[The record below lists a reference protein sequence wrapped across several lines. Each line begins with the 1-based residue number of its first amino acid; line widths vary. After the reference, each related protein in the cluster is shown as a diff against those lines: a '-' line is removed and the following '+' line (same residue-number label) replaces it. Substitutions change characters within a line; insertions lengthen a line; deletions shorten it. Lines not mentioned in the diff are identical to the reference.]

1 MVRCS
6 DHANRVAR
14 RKGAAGQPSTR
25 RSARL
30 RRLLAC
36 DGTSS
41 PAGGNL
47 NLDPLFVDLSAG
59 DLRLQP
65 GSPCIDAAD
74 SAAAV
79 ASVKDHDEHSRLL
92 DPTLSGV
99 LRADM
104 GAYEHHRW
112 NLRVSGEPRPGS
124 ALQLEVEGP
133 SGLAAFLVGQ
143 DGAELQDPL
152 GFRLLG
158 SGPETAVVG
167 IRPNAFVVAEKGGSA
182 AVETFDAGLGG
193 VTPKATVKSV
203 EASTG
208 GKVTLTEAEIVVSG
222 GRGIKGPENY
232 PLIEKL
238 ADAFGAAAGASRA
251 IVDAGWVDYSHQ
263 VGQTGKTVGPNL
275 YVACGISG
283 AIQHLAGMSSSKC
296 IVAINKDEA
305 APIFKAADYG
315 IVADLFDVVPVLTDE
330 VGKIRG

>member
-1 MVRCS
+1 MPNIAVFIEQRDGALKKVAWQMLS
-6 DHANRVAR
+6 EARRVAD
-14 RKGAAGQPSTR
+14 AAGGEVWGVYLGPN
-25 RSARL
+25 A
-30 RRLLAC
+30 
-36 DGTSS
+36 
-41 PAGGNL
+41 
-47 NLDPLFVDLSAG
+47 
-59 DLRLQP
+59 
-65 GSPCIDAAD
+65 DAAAAEAGKYGAD
-74 SAAAV
+74 KVFAAADDAFTV
-79 ASVKDHDEHSRLL
+79 YNSELWGTALASFVKAKSPD
-92 DPTLSGV
+92 V
-99 LRADM
+99 L
-104 GAYEHHRW
+104 
-112 NLRVSGEPRPGS
+112 
-124 ALQLEVEGP
+124 
-133 SGLAAFLVGQ
+133 LVGSTAMGKDLGPKTAAKLGCACVSDAVGLKH
-143 DGAELQDPL
+143 DGAWEVRRPVFAGKCFTDVTW
-152 GFRLLG
+152 
-158 SGPETAVVG
+158 SGATAVVG